1 MTEFMAQRNARKD
14 EIRKKKMA
22 KAVITGKKIAEQ
34 GLKRVPTEKRLQD
47 LLLAD
52 AGKVIP
58 DHKSLDVNGKL

>member
-58 DHKSLDVNGKL
+58 DHKILDVNGKL

>member
-58 DHKSLDVNGKL
+58 DHKTLDVNGKL